1 MSSKFSAQGGHA
13 AGATPPPTDSLARAR
28 AELAPAGVL
37 RAGINM
43 GNFLLVQGKDDT
55 GAPTGVAPRV
65 AAEVAKRLDVPLK
78 LVPYPSPGA
87 LADAAGTDAWDIG
100 LIGADPLR
108 AEKIT
113 FTAAY
118 CEIEASY
125 MVPPGSPLVDIAAV
139 DTPGVKIA
147 VSARS
152 AYDLWLERNIRHATL
167 ARATGP
173 GAAFDLYL
181 SARLDALAGL
191 RPGLLADLGRA
202 PGHSVLEGRF
212 MAVQQAIGLAKGKPS
227 AETFLREFV
236 EGAKASGLIARFIAE
251 FGVIGLSVAAAA

>member
-1 MSSKFSAQGGHA
+1 MPSKFSAQGGNA
-13 AGATPPPTDSLARAR
+13 TAVTPPLIDLLASAR
-28 AELAPAGVL
+28 AELAPTGVL

-43 GNFLLVQGKDDT
+43 GNFLLVQGKDET
-55 GAPTGVAPRV
+55 GAPVGVAPRV
-65 AAEVAKRLDVPLK
+65 AAEVANRLGVPLQ

-87 LADAAGTDAWDIG
+87 LADAAATDAWDIG

-125 MVPPGSPLVDIAAV
+125 MVPPGSPLVDIVAV
-139 DTPGVKIA
+139 DAPGVQIA

-173 GAAFDLYL
+173 RAAFDLYL
-181 SARLDALAGL
+181 SGRLDALAGL
-191 RPGLLADLGRA
+191 RPGLLADLAKA
-202 PGHSVLEGRF
+202 PGHKVLNGRF

-227 AETFLREFV
+227 AETFLRKFV
-236 EGAKASGLIARFIAE
+236 EDAKASGLIACFIAE
-251 FGVIGLSVAAAA
+251 YRVIGLSVAAAA